1 MDDILDHPS
10 VSSSSWSAA
19 AQAAVPNPPPAPVGA
34 SSHQSGPVTSGGSKV
49 SAGGLTDVSGGRY
62 ILPMVL
68 VSILFCSEKEKC
80 L

>member
-19 AQAAVPNPPPAPVGA
+19 AQAAVPNPPPPPVGA
-34 SSHQSGPVTSGGSKV
+34 SSHQSGSVTSGGSKV
-49 SAGGLTDVSGGRY
+49 SAGGLTDSCGERY
-62 ILPMVL
+62 SLPTVL
-68 VSILFCSEKEKC
+68 ASILFCSEKEKC